1 MYWRCSTIKKN
12 GLPRLS
18 SGRGSPYVCERTL
31 GRPMSTKDGKGIKLL
46 AAIGLIITTIIW
58 GSAFVVMKNSV
69 DIISPTYL
77 LALRFTIAAIALI
90 LVFWRKVMKINKSDL
105 LCGGLLGVFLFVSY
119 FFQTYGLKY
128 TTASKNAFITTLYV
142 ILVPFL
148 HWLFNHKK
156 PKRNNI
162 IAACIAVVGL
172 ALLSLEGDLSINI
185 GDLLTLICGFF
196 YAVHI
201 VFIDRYTEDH
211 DPVKMTVLQM
221 VVAAVLSWIIAPV
234 LEGPFDGRVIDNS
247 MIISLLY
254 LGIFSTMIGFLLQN
268 VGQKYLT
275 PNTSS
280 ILLSFESVSGLI
292 FSVIFLG
299 DPLTIRLMAGCALMF
314 AAVILS
320 EYRKKTTPSIKPGKG
335 DVSNEQR
342 NCNQ

>member
-1 MYWRCSTIKKN
+1 M
-12 GLPRLS
+12 G
-18 SGRGSPYVCERTL
+18 
-31 GRPMSTKDGKGIKLL
+31 TKDGKGIKIL

-105 LCGGLLGVFLFVSY
+105 FCGGLLGVFLFVSY

-148 HWLFNHKK
+148 HWFFNHKK
-156 PKRNNI
+156 PKRNNV

-172 ALLSLEGDLSINI
+172 ALLSLEGDLSINL

-201 VFIDRYTEDH
+201 VFIDRYTTDH
-211 DPVKMTVLQM
+211 DPVTMTVLQM
-221 VVAAVLSWIIAPV
+221 GVAGGLSGRIAAC
-234 LEGPFDGRVIDNS
+234 LDGPFDGGVIDS
-247 MIISLLY
+247 PMRIGVLFV
-254 LGIFSTMIGFLLQN
+254 GIFSTMIGFLLQN

-280 ILLSFESVSGLI
+280 ILLSFESVFGLI

-299 DPLTIRLMAGCALMF
+299 DPLTVRLMAGCVFMF

-320 EYRKKTTPSIKPGKG
+320 EYRKKTAS
-335 DVSNEQR
+335 
-342 NCNQ
+342 

>member
-1 MYWRCSTIKKN
+1 
-12 GLPRLS
+12 
-18 SGRGSPYVCERTL
+18 
-31 GRPMSTKDGKGIKLL
+31 MSTKDGKGIRIL

-90 LVFWRKVMKINKSDL
+90 LVFWRKVMKICKSDL
-105 LCGGLLGVFLFVSY
+105 LCGGLLGVFLFTSY

-148 HWLFNHKK
+148 HWLFNRKK
-156 PKRNNI
+156 PAGNNI
-162 IAACIAVVGL
+162 VAAMIAVVGL
-172 ALLSLEGDLSINI
+172 ALLSLEGSLIINI
-185 GDLLTLICGFF
+185 GDFLTLICGFF

-201 VFIDRYTEDH
+201 VFIDRYTTDH
-211 DPVKMTVLQM
+211 DPVTMTVIQM
-221 VVAAVLSWIIAPV
+221 VMAAVLSWIIAPL
-234 LEGPFDGRVIDNS
+234 LEGPFNYQVIDS
-247 MIISLLY
+247 GMMISLLY

-280 ILLSFESVSGLI
+280 ILLSFESVFGLV

-299 DPLTIRLMAGCALMF
+299 DPLTIKLIAGCTLMF

-320 EYRKKTTPSIKPGKG
+320 EYKKKKS
-335 DVSNEQR
+335 
-342 NCNQ
+342 